1 MKKRLIIS
9 NVIVVFISL
18 MALLVTVCF
27 VTNNL
32 NDKQIRNEI
41 FNYLN
46 IACNVFDGENFSETE
61 KTLTM
66 NNNQLRITIID
77 KEGNI
82 VIDNF
87 TAQNENHLSRPEIQH
102 LGEVYY
108 RYSDTLKLDMAYV
121 AREDDGYYVRVA
133 IPRDDLSSFVSTIIL
148 LGSIS
153 LIVILFIASSII
165 YLLSKNIYSPIV
177 RELNKTR
184 ALIGEQEEIK
194 GNDIE
199 QISDDIMLINSS
211 LREKIAT
218 IELENEKVDF
228 ILNHIQHGL
237 VVIDSDGNIEM
248 INDFA
253 AKIFSFDIPQ
263 ILGKNY
269 LYLSTDK
276 AISNSIENVLK
287 NKKGE
292 AFDLSKEGKTY
303 LLTIDPINEKW
314 ISNLNKYALVM
325 LIVDVTSKREI
336 ETLKSEFFAN
346 ASHELKSPLTSII
359 GYQQLISE
367 GIITEKDEILD
378 AVKNTIR
385 EARRM
390 NSLIV
395 EMLDLSRLELKEKKE
410 LKNIDIVS
418 KVEDILKENSLLI
431 GEKKLNIVREY
442 SPCTLL
448 INEGDVEKLLSNLI
462 TNAIKYNNENGKIV
476 LNITNGHFKISDT
489 GIGIPQDDLEKIFK
503 RFYRVDKNKSKEL
516 GGTGLGLS
524 IVKHVCKNYG
534 FEIKVTS
541 KLGQG
546 STFEIIFNNDK

>member
-18 MALLVTVCF
+18 MTLLVTVCF

-32 NDKQIRNEI
+32 NDKQNRNEI

-46 IACNVFDGENFSETE
+46 VACNIFDGENFSETE
-61 KTLTM
+61 KALTM
-66 NNNQLRITIID
+66 SNNQLRITIID

-82 VIDNF
+82 IIDNF

-133 IPRDDLSSFVSTIIL
+133 IPRNDLSGFVSTIIL

-153 LIVILFIASSII
+153 LIVILLIASSII

-177 RELNKTR
+177 SELNKTKT
-184 ALIGEQEEIK
+184 LIGEQEEIK

-237 VVIDSDGNIEM
+237 VVIDCDGNIEM

-276 AISNSIENVLK
+276 TISNSIENVLK

-303 LLTIDPINEKW
+303 LVTIDPINEKW

-431 GEKKLNIVREY
+431 NEKKLTIVREY
-442 SPCTLL
+442 SPCQLV

-462 TNAIKYNNENGKIV
+462 TNAIKYNTENGKIV
-476 LNITNGHFKISDT
+476 LNVTSNHFKISDT
-489 GIGIPQDDLEKIFK
+489 GIGISQDDLEKIFK
-503 RFYRVDKNKSKEL
+503 RFYRVDKNESKEL

>member
-27 VTNNL
+27 VTSHL
-32 NDKQIRNEI
+32 NDKQNRNEI

-46 IACNVFDGENFSETE
+46 VACNIFDGENFSETE
-61 KTLTM
+61 KALTM
-66 NNNQLRITIID
+66 SNNQLRITIID

-82 VIDNF
+82 IIDNF

-133 IPRDDLSSFVSTIIL
+133 IPRADLSSFVSTIIL
-148 LGSIS
+148 LGTIF
-153 LIVILFIASSII
+153 LIVILLIAATII

-177 RELNKTR
+177 SELNKTKT
-184 ALIGEQEEIK
+184 LIGEQEEIK

-237 VVIDSDGNIEM
+237 VVIDCDGNIEM

-276 AISNSIENVLK
+276 TISNSIENVLK

-303 LLTIDPINEKW
+303 LVTIDPINEKW

-410 LKNIDIVS
+410 LKNIDIVG
-418 KVEDILKENSLLI
+418 KIEDILKENSLLI
-431 GEKKLNIVREY
+431 NEKKLTIVREY
-442 SPCTLL
+442 SPCQLV

-462 TNAIKYNNENGKIV
+462 TNAIKYNTENGKIV
-476 LNITNGHFKISDT
+476 LNVTSNHFKISDT

-503 RFYRVDKNKSKEL
+503 RFYRVDKKKSKEL

-534 FEIKVTS
+534 YNIKVLS

>member
-32 NDKQIRNEI
+32 NDKQNRNEI

-61 KTLTM
+61 KTLAM

-237 VVIDSDGNIEM
+237 VVIDSDGDIEM

-287 NKKGE
+287 NKKSE

-476 LNITNGHFKISDT
+476 LNFTNEHFKISDT

>member
-32 NDKQIRNEI
+32 NDKQNRNEI

-133 IPRDDLSSFVSTIIL
+133 IPRDDLSSFISTIIL

-237 VVIDSDGNIEM
+237 VVIDSDGDIEM

-410 LKNIDIVS
+410 IQTTFGETLSWEYLCYVRENPITWTIPTH
-418 KVEDILKENSLLI
+418 ILY
-431 GEKKLNIVREY
+431 GEKDNLTSHETISKFAKQINA
-442 SPCTLL
+442 TLTVL
-448 INEGDVEKLLSNLI
+448 
-462 TNAIKYNNENGKIV
+462 ENGEHWFHTEEQMKF
-476 LNITNGHFKISDT
+476 L
-489 GIGIPQDDLEKIFK
+489 DDW
-503 RFYRVDKNKSKEL
+503 
-516 GGTGLGLS
+516 
-524 IVKHVCKNYG
+524 
-534 FEIKVTS
+534 IKQLVR
-541 KLGQG
+541 
-546 STFEIIFNNDK
+546 

>member
-32 NDKQIRNEI
+32 NDKQNRNEI

-46 IACNVFDGENFSETE
+46 VACNIFDGENFSETE
-61 KTLTM
+61 KALTM
-66 NNNQLRITIID
+66 SNNQLRITIID

-82 VIDNF
+82 IIDNF

-133 IPRDDLSSFVSTIIL
+133 IPRADLSSFVSTIIL
-148 LGSIS
+148 LGTIF
-153 LIVILFIASSII
+153 LIVILLIAATII
-165 YLLSKNIYSPIV
+165 YLLSKNIYCPIV
-177 RELNKTR
+177 SELNKTKT
-184 ALIGEQEEIK
+184 LIGEQEEIK

-237 VVIDSDGNIEM
+237 VVIDCDGNIEM

-276 AISNSIENVLK
+276 TISNSIENVLK

-303 LLTIDPINEKW
+303 LVTIDPINEKW

-410 LKNIDIVS
+410 LKNIDIVG
-418 KVEDILKENSLLI
+418 KIEDILKENSLLI
-431 GEKKLNIVREY
+431 NEKKLTIVREY
-442 SPCTLL
+442 SPCQLV

-462 TNAIKYNNENGKIV
+462 TNAIKYNTENGKIV
-476 LNITNGHFKISDT
+476 LNVTSNHFKISDT
-489 GIGIPQDDLEKIFK
+489 GIGISQDDLEKIFK
-503 RFYRVDKNKSKEL
+503 RFYRVDKNESKEL

>member
-32 NDKQIRNEI
+32 NDKQNRNEI

-46 IACNVFDGENFSETE
+46 VACNIFDGENFSETE
-61 KTLTM
+61 KALTM
-66 NNNQLRITIID
+66 SNNQLRITIID

-82 VIDNF
+82 IIDNF

-133 IPRDDLSSFVSTIIL
+133 IPRADLSSFVSTIIL
-148 LGSIS
+148 LGTIF
-153 LIVILFIASSII
+153 LIVILLIAATII

-177 RELNKTR
+177 SELNKTKT
-184 ALIGEQEEIK
+184 LIGEQEEIK

-237 VVIDSDGNIEM
+237 VVIDCDGNIEM

-276 AISNSIENVLK
+276 TISNSIENVLK

-303 LLTIDPINEKW
+303 LVTIDPINEKW

-410 LKNIDIVS
+410 LKNIDIVG
-418 KVEDILKENSLLI
+418 KIEDILKENSLLI
-431 GEKKLNIVREY
+431 NEKKLTIVREY
-442 SPCTLL
+442 SPCQLV

-462 TNAIKYNNENGKIV
+462 TNAIKYNTENGKIV
-476 LNITNGHFKISDT
+476 LNVTSNHFKISDT
-489 GIGIPQDDLEKIFK
+489 GIGISQDDLEKIFK
-503 RFYRVDKNKSKEL
+503 RFYRVDKNESKEL

-546 STFEIIFNNDK
+546 STFEIIFNNAK

>member
-32 NDKQIRNEI
+32 NDKQNRNEI

-253 AKIFSFDIPQ
+253 AKIFSFDISQ

-276 AISNSIENVLK
+276 EISNSIENVLK

-476 LNITNGHFKISDT
+476 LNITNEHFKISDT

>member
-32 NDKQIRNEI
+32 NDKQNRNEI